1 MDNKNEKEF
10 TNDEIVAVTIN
21 LLGEVFLPVYMRKQH
36 RQISAAI
43 DNLQILLQRMR
54 EENGVV
60 INLTE
65 EGAENGPAIEEAENI
80 PETGERQD
88 S

>member
-21 LLGEVFLPVYMRKQH
+21 LLGEVFLPVYMKNQN

-43 DNLQILLQRMR
+43 DNLQILLHRMK

-65 EGAENGPAIEEAENI
+65 EDEENGSAIEEAENI
-80 PETGERQD
+80 PETGERQN

>member
-21 LLGEVFLPVYMRKQH
+21 LLGEVFLPVYMKNQN

-43 DNLQILLQRMR
+43 DNLQILLHRMK

-65 EGAENGPAIEEAENI
+65 EGEENGSVIEEAENI
-80 PETGERQD
+80 PETGERQN

>member
-10 TNDEIVAVTIN
+10 TNDEIVTVTIN
-21 LLGEVFLPVYMRKQH
+21 LLGEVLLPIYMKNQH

-54 EENGVV
+54 EGNGAV
-60 INLTE
+60 INLAE
-65 EGAENGPAIEEAENI
+65 EGAENGSAIE
-80 PETGERQD
+80 
-88 S
+88 

>member
-1 MDNKNEKEF
+1 MDNKNEKDF

-21 LLGEVFLPVYMRKQH
+21 LLGEIFLPIYMKNQH
-36 RQISAAI
+36 RQIEAAI
-43 DNLQILLQRMR
+43 DNLQILLQRTKA
-54 EENGVV
+54 ENSVA
-60 INLTE
+60 IYPTKE
-65 EGAENGPAIEEAENI
+65 DAENGSTIEESENI

>member
-21 LLGEVFLPVYMRKQH
+21 LLGEVFLPVYMKNQN

-43 DNLQILLQRMR
+43 DNLQILLHRMK

-65 EGAENGPAIEEAENI
+65 EGEENGSAIEEAENI
-80 PETGERQD
+80 PETGERQN